1 MSKTTKGGRVGH
13 AAKRKTAGQARRRK
27 AILILG
33 AHRSGTSALTR
44 VLSLSGAGL
53 PKSLMKAT
61 EMNSRG
67 FFESQRIYALHER
80 MLSELGS
87 SWQDLAP
94 LPGAWLESD
103 LAGNF
108 VEEMASLV
116 REEFGKAPL
125 FVLKDPRICRLV
137 PFWLAVLEELDI
149 EPLFVLPIRNPLEMA
164 DSLGKAESVDR
175 QKGLLIWLNSVLHAE
190 HGSRKFSRSI
200 VEYDSLLSDWRS
212 VLKKIG
218 TDLGLSF
225 PRVSRRAQAEID
237 EFLSSELRHHEV
249 STDELAA
256 RGDVLDWIKMTFEW
270 MSLAASG
277 KRVPTAKIDG
287 LRLAFTEAER
297 AFGPV
302 LAGTELTRELSDAEA
317 QDLRSEVVDL
327 KAQRDRLEGE
337 IVPLGDESE
346 HLRTRLES
354 REEQIGELINCIKL
368 MLVWI
373 ASRAPGSKTS
383 SEELQ
388 VLLQA
393 MDTSDSDSIAETAM
407 EGLRRYQTS
416 VESSFGARGP
426 APRRMGL
433 QGVSSATQGSLDG
446 SSSLAGEAI
455 DEALPELKSKNEALE
470 EELEAR
476 GDQIRLVR
484 EQLEEKQGVLKQAL
498 AELVQSEEKI
508 GEQGADQA
516 ALREKLG
523 VAEGRVA
530 ELIRDV
536 KRSEEG
542 IGRETRRAEALSSEK
557 MSLER
562 RVEETGARL
571 GLLESEKNALG
582 TEKAVLQGEIDKLAG
597 RAVELESEKNALG
610 TEKAGLETEVD
621 ALRGKAAQLESDRIS
636 LDGQIRQLRERE
648 SVREEEIRKLQPQL
662 LAAQERLELRETEI
676 DTLQLRSRQLEEDR
690 LRIRRQLSERDRE
703 LASFLN
709 SRTWRMTLPLRRLGQ
724 FARKLGL
731 RRVLGPISRVFGL
744 RK

>member
-1 MSKTTKGGRVGH
+1 M
-13 AAKRKTAGQARRRK
+13 
-27 AILILG
+27 
-33 AHRSGTSALTR
+33 
-44 VLSLSGAGL
+44 
-53 PKSLMKAT
+53 SLMKPT

-67 FFESQRIYALHER
+67 FFESQRIYTLHER

-94 LPGAWLESD
+94 LPGAWLQSD

-137 PFWLAVLEELDI
+137 PFWLAVLEELDV

-190 HGSRKFSRSI
+190 HDSRKFSRSI
-200 VEYDSLLSDWRS
+200 IEYDSLLSDWRS

-225 PRVSRRAQAEID
+225 PRVSRRAEAEID

-270 MSLAASG
+270 MSLAATG
-277 KRVPTAKIDG
+277 KRVPTARIDG

-302 LAGTELTRELSDAEA
+302 LAGTELTRELSDAET
-317 QDLRSEVVDL
+317 QDLRSEVMDL

-346 HLRTRLES
+346 SLRTRLES

-393 MDTSDSDSIAETAM
+393 MDASDSDSIAETAM
-407 EGLRRYQTS
+407 EGLRRYQAS
-416 VESSFGARGP
+416 VDSSVVARGP
-426 APRRMGL
+426 VPRRMGL
-433 QGVSSATQGSLDG
+433 QGVSSATQSSLDG
-446 SSSLAGEAI
+446 SSPLTGESI

-470 EELEAR
+470 QELEAR
-476 GDQIRLVR
+476 GDQVRLVR
-484 EQLEEKQGVLKQAL
+484 EQLEEKQRVLKQAL
-498 AELVQSEEKI
+498 SELVQSEETI

-523 VAEGRVA
+523 VAEGRVT
-530 ELIRDV
+530 ELIHQV

-542 IGRETRRAEALSSEK
+542 IGRETRRAEEASA
-557 MSLER
+557 
-562 RVEETGARL
+562 RV
-571 GLLESEKNALG
+571 GLLESERSVLGAGKAALEGEIDELQGRAAELESEKSALG
-582 TEKAVLQGEIDKLAG
+582 TEKVVLKREIDELRG
-597 RAVELESEKNALG
+597 RAATLESNR
-610 TEKAGLETEVD
+610 V
-621 ALRGKAAQLESDRIS
+621 S
-636 LDGQIRQLRERE
+636 LDREISQLRERE
-648 SVREEEIRKLQPQL
+648 SAREEEIRKLQPQL
-662 LAAQERLELRETEI
+662 LAAEERLDLRETEI

-703 LASFLN
+703 LASLLN

-724 FARKLGL
+724 LARKLGL
-731 RRVLGPISRVFGL
+731 RRVLGPISRVLGL